1 MSWLLADPLIIP
13 FGTAVLALLFRNSP
27 RGRWIAVAGSG
38 LAVLAALVLFRQV
51 LADGIVV
58 GQMGNWPA
66 PFGITLVADLLSATM
81 VLLTAV
87 AGLAVAIYALGEVGP
102 DLERLGYHAISQ
114 VLLGGVTGAFLTGD
128 LFNLYVWFEV
138 MLIASFGL
146 LILGGSRAQI
156 DGAVKYVSL
165 NLVSTVMFLTGIGLL
180 YGITGTLNMA
190 DLSGAVAGSPQQGL
204 LAVVAM
210 FFLIAFGM
218 KAAAFPLFAWLPA
231 AYHTPAYGVSAVFAG
246 LLSKVGVYSLYRS
259 FTLIFP
265 LDLVQP
271 IMVWVAALTMVA
283 GVLGALA
290 QTEIRRVLSFQ
301 IVSSI
306 GFLLLGLALATPAA
320 IGGAVFYLI
329 HNIPVK
335 VTLFLAAGSAARL
348 TGSAETR
355 RMGGLYRSA
364 PLLSVLFAIPALS
377 LAGFPPLSGF
387 WAKIL
392 LVRASLDAGAPLLA
406 GVALA
411 VGLLTLWSLATLWS
425 EAFWKAHP
433 DNLNP
438 TLDDL
443 GPARLPT
450 LLPLAALALVTL
462 AIGLDPQPVISL
474 TDRIAGQLLD
484 PAPYIGAVL
493 KGQP

>member
-1 MSWLLADPLIIP
+1 MSWLLADPLVIP
-13 FGTAVLALLFRNSP
+13 FATAVLALLLRDSP
-27 RGRWIAVAGSG
+27 RGRWVAVGGSA
-38 LAVLAALVLFRQV
+38 LAVLAALLLFREV
-51 LADGIVV
+51 LLHGIVV

-81 VLLTAV
+81 VLLTAI

-102 DLERLGYHAISQ
+102 ELERMGYHAISQ
-114 VLLGGVTGAFLTGD
+114 VLLAGVTGAFLTGD

-138 MLIASFGL
+138 MLISSFGL

-156 DGAVKYVSL
+156 DGAVKYVTL
-165 NLVSTVMFLTGIGLL
+165 NLISTVMFLTGIGLL

-246 LLSKVGVYSLYRS
+246 LLSKVGVYSLYRT

-265 LDLVQP
+265 LDTVQP
-271 IMVWVAALTMVA
+271 ILVWVAALTMIT

-290 QTEIRRVLSFQ
+290 QTEIRRILSFQ

-320 IGGAVFYLI
+320 IAGAMFYLI

-355 RMGGLYRSA
+355 QMGGLYRSA

-392 LVRASLDAGAPLLA
+392 LVKASLDAGAPWLA
-406 GVALA
+406 AVALA
-411 VGLLTLWSLATLWS
+411 VGLLTLWSMATLWS
-425 EAFWKAHP
+425 EGFWKAHP
-433 DNLNP
+433 DGLNP
-438 TLDDL
+438 TLAGL

-450 LLPLAALALVTL
+450 LVPLVALAAITL
-462 AIGLDPQPVISL
+462 AIGLDPQPVIGL
-474 TDRIAGQLLD
+474 ADRIAGQLLD
-484 PAPYIGAVL
+484 PAPYVAAVL